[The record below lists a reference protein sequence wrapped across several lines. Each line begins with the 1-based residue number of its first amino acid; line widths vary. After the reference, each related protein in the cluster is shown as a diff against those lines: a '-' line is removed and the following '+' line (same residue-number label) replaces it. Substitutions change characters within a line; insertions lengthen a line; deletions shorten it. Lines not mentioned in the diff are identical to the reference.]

1 MTDRKANM
9 RHGALVSCEAHKRKR
24 QWKTNVA
31 KPTNKCPV
39 CWAVWL
45 ADRSEMSVYESDI
58 KDLIAF
64 SNAFTK
70 VIKPSSIEFI
80 ETAKDDNE

>member
-1 MTDRKANM
+1 MVDRKANM
-9 RHGALVSCEAHKRKR
+9 RHGALEGCATHNRKR

-45 ADRSEMSVYESDI
+45 ADRSEMSVYECDI
-58 KDLIAF
+58 KDMIAF
-64 SNAFTK
+64 SNAFTR

-80 ETAKDDNE
+80 ETEDNE